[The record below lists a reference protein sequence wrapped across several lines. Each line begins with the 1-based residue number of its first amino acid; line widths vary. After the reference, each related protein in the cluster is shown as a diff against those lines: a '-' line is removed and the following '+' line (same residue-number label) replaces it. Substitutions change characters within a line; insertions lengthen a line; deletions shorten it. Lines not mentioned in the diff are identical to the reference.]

1 MNSQHRAIRALL
13 SSMSPNR
20 ATKYIC
26 AFGLPTEE
34 EASLIL
40 HDVRGLSYAQIS
52 EITHTSPETVKRRRQ
67 KAFSKIAD
75 ELNNTK

>member
-1 MNSQHRAIRALL
+1 MA
-13 SSMSPNR
+13 PNR
-20 ATKYIC
+20 ATKYIG
-26 AFGLPTEE
+26 AFGLPADE

-52 EITHTSPETVKRRRQ
+52 DICHVSPEVIKSRRR

-75 ELNNTK
+75 EITHEKGQG